1 MRAGDPALPKTA
13 DTPPGAGTEQ
23 GSERQQ
29 AGDPLVQL
37 GTSLL
42 EARQAR
48 GLDRATLAGQ
58 LHMGVEQLEALETA
72 DRSRLPEPV
81 FVIAQ
86 ARRVASSL
94 GLDVAPL
101 VEPLRAL
108 EAPQRAAP
116 LPRSGGGEA
125 RSRQTPEGRRW
136 AQALPPGQR
145 RAGQGRGG
153 AGPRPQALALLT
165 ATALVAALAA
175 AGWWA
180 LRRAGDSPANPQAQT
195 ASTGEPTRTAPTA
208 SGLPEG
214 ATATGSSAT
223 ELVLSSAEPSWLAV
237 RSADGTTLFE
247 GSVRGERSFPLGR
260 GLEVRAGRPDLV
272 TARVGAGPA
281 RVLGPIEQI
290 RWWSFRPA
298 GTAVPAPRP

>member
-1 MRAGDPALPKTA
+1 MRAGDPAPPNTA
-13 DTPPGAGTEQ
+13 AAPPGAGAEQ

-116 LPRSGGGEA
+116 LPLSGGGDP
-125 RSRQTPEGRRW
+125 RSRQVPEGRRW
-136 AQALPPGQR
+136 AQALPPGRR
-145 RAGQGRGG
+145 RAGHQGRGAG
-153 AGPRPQALALLT
+153 ARPLALLT
-165 ATALVAALAA
+165 GTAVVAALAA
-175 AGWWA
+175 AGWWG
-180 LRRAGDSPANPQAQT
+180 LRLAGGSRSTPQARPPIAGEPSRQSPAASATPGGGT
-195 ASTGEPTRTAPTA
+195 ASV
-208 SGLPEG
+208 
-214 ATATGSSAT
+214 TGSS
-223 ELVLSSAEPSWLAV
+223 ELVLRSAEPSWLAV
-237 RSADGTTLFE
+237 RRADGTPLFE
-247 GSVRGERSFPLGR
+247 GTFQGQRSFPLGQ

-272 TARVGAGPA
+272 TARVGTGPSRA
-281 RVLGPIEQI
+281 LGPIEQI

>member
-1 MRAGDPALPKTA
+1 MRAGDPAPPNTA
-13 DTPPGAGTEQ
+13 AAPPGAGAEQ
-23 GSERQQ
+23 GSERRQ

-86 ARRVASSL
+86 ARRIGSCL

-116 LPRSGGGEA
+116 LPRAGGGEA
-125 RSRQTPEGRRW
+125 RSRQVPEGRRW
-136 AQALPPGQR
+136 AQGLPPGR
-145 RAGQGRGG
+145 RQAGRG

-165 ATALVAALAA
+165 ASALVAALAA
-175 AGWWA
+175 TGWWT
-180 LRRAGDSPANPQAQT
+180 LRQTGDRPGQPQVQT
-195 ASTGEPTRTAPTA
+195 ATTGERDRPAPTA
-208 SGLPEG
+208 SGLPAS
-214 ATATGSSAT
+214 ATPAGSSAM
-223 ELVLSSAEPSWLAV
+223 ELVLRSAEPSWLAV
-237 RSADGTTLFE
+237 RTADGTTLFE
-247 GSVRGERSFPLGR
+247 GTVQGERRFPLGR

-272 TARVGAGPA
+272 TARVGTGPA

-298 GTAVPAPRP
+298 GPAAPAPRP